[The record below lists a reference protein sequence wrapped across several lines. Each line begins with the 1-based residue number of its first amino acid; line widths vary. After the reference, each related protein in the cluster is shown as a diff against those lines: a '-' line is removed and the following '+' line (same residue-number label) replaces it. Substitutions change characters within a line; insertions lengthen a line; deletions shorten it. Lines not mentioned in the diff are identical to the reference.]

1 MLEKSRADFR
11 HANANAN
18 SSQFR
23 GKWPG
28 KCAATRTSLPASRR
42 APTSELGA
50 NAQEGAF
57 AEGLVAD
64 AAERVVELDALL
76 VE

>member
-1 MLEKSRADFR
+1 MLEKSRTDFR

-23 GKWPG
+23 MGRPG
-28 KCAATRTSLPASRR
+28 RCAATQTCLSASRR